1 MHGQT
6 VQDKQERGI
15 NKGSWDRFVS
25 NCNHLL
31 LGSDHLGWSHCCH
44 SQEIKWRR
52 HHSGSDEHSLWS
64 YVRKKQ
70 SQQLN
75 PGLELKT
82 CIPSDINLSPVC
94 SFSDCRSLTYAA
106 PDIQIF
112 NSAKAAGNEV
122 FQVIK
127 RKPAISYDSEG
138 KTLEKINGNID
149 MRDVYFT
156 YPSRK
161 ERLILDGFSLSIPA
175 GKVVA
180 LVGSSGCG
188 KSTVISLVARFYD
201 PSQGL
206 QLGPRPLRF

>member
-1 MHGQT
+1 MPFQ
-6 VQDKQERGI
+6 
-15 NKGSWDRFVS
+15 
-25 NCNHLL
+25 LL

-149 MRDVYFT
+149 MQDVYFT

-161 ERLILDGFSLSIPA
+161 ERLILDGFSFSIPA